1 MACQNFP
8 QLIELTPIKE
18 LSWKLSCYTFY
29 GGVEKLKSTLV
40 NVERVNNGFQSA
52 FISRDDLSESI
63 KKFIYVKKIQ
73 KENLIKSSFNGGTI
87 SFFNSNLT
95 YF

>member
-1 MACQNFP
+1 MVKS
-8 QLIELTPIKE
+8 EKW
-18 LSWKLSCYTFY
+18 LSQAGEQKLS
-29 GGVEKLKSTLV
+29 GQTLIYISQCG
-40 NVERVNNGFQSA
+40 RVNNGFQSA
-52 FISRDDLSESI
+52 FISKDDLSESI

-73 KENLIKSSFNGGTI
+73 KKNLIKSSFNGGTI